1 MFNYIINSFEMRDL
15 TLNGG
20 NFTWSNNQWDPT
32 LERLDRVLMS
42 EDWEQFFP
50 LTNLRKIPRLMSYHN
65 PLLLCS
71 DQEKVQTSRPFC
83 FETSRIKHQEFIP
96 KIMEIWTKNVKADK
110 ATEIWSIK
118 LKRVKKN
125 PERLG
130 TESERT
136 QQEIQKNPAR
146 GVA

>member
-1 MFNYIINSFEMRDL
+1 
-15 TLNGG
+15 
-20 NFTWSNNQWDPT
+20 
-32 LERLDRVLMS
+32 
-42 EDWEQFFP
+42 
-50 LTNLRKIPRLMSYHN
+50 LRKIPRLMSDHN

-71 DQEKVQTSRPFC
+71 DQEKIQTCRPFC
-83 FETSRIKHQEFIP
+83 FETSWIKHQEFIP
-96 KIMEIWTKNVKADK
+96 KITEIWTKNVNADK